1 MDPLTLI
8 GAALLAD
15 ATAAPKGVA
24 SQAVND
30 AYNGLKA
37 LIERKF
43 AGNPEAEMV
52 LTQYEQDPDVWTKP
66 MIQKLDQTGAAQD
79 PEIQKAAQQL
89 LDQLKAQPGGAHYV
103 QTAIGNYNAQAQQVR
118 GKEHPDTAESLNNL
132 GSLLYRQGDYTA
144 AKPYLEQALAI
155 CEQVLGKDHP
165 FTRRVRSNLQ
175 SLDER
180 EQNQHPS
187 HG

>member
-1 MDPLTLI
+1 
-8 GAALLAD
+8 
-15 ATAAPKGVA
+15 
-24 SQAVND
+24 
-30 AYNGLKA
+30 
-37 LIERKF
+37 
-43 AGNPEAEMV
+43 MV

-89 LDQLKAQPGGAHYV
+89 LDQLKAQAGGAQYV

-155 CEQVLGKDHP
+155 REQVLGKDHP

-187 HG
+187 HR